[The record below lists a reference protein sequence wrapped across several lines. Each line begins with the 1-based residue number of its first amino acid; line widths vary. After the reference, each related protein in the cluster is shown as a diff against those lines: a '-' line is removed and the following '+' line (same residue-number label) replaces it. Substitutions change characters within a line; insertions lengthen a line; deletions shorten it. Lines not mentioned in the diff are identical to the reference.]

1 MTFKELEGAIQELFV
16 GKKYITDID
25 YMYALEEDMDAEAY
39 VDKLECMIDE
49 ESFIYYTS
57 AMIFLSEED
66 PSLSESIE
74 AAKEMGYSIHNLSSV
89 MLADILRSSRA
100 KNELSEMKDDI
111 EEAFEKH
118 EDWMEDQ
125 AISEL

>member
-1 MTFKELEGAIQELFV
+1 MTFEELEGAIQELFV
-16 GKKYITDID
+16 GKNYITDID

-39 VDKLECMIDE
+39 IDKLERMIDE
-49 ESFIYYTS
+49 ESYIYHRS

-66 PSLSESIE
+66 PSLRESIE
-74 AAKEMGYSIHNLSSV
+74 VAKEMGYSIGHLSSV

-100 KNELSEMKDDI
+100 NNELSKMRDEI
-111 EEAFEKH
+111 VEAFEKH
-118 EDWMEDQ
+118 EDWLEDQ

>member
-111 EEAFEKH
+111 EEAFKKH